1 MADAAGFEYQG
12 SELELFQHAVN
23 WKAYWKRALASSV
36 RGDVLE
42 VGAGIGA
49 NTPLIRDLASGS
61 WTCLEPDARMLERAR
76 ADHARVGH
84 AQVEHSQA
92 GHTRAGVRECA
103 YVCGTLATI
112 DASATFD
119 TLLYLDVLEHIED
132 DRGELALAARRLR
145 PGGRLVVLSPAHQG
159 LFTEFDRAIGHFR
172 RYDKRSLIAVEP
184 KELARE
190 RLFYMDSV
198 GLLASLANR
207 LLLHQSQ
214 PSLAQIR
221 TWDRLMVPCSRVL
234 DPLLL
239 RTLGKSIVGVWRR

>member
-1 MADAAGFEYQG
+1 MAESASFEYQG

-23 WKAYWKRALASSV
+23 WKAYWKRALAPSFA
-36 RGDVLE
+36 GDVLE

-49 NTPLIRDLASGS
+49 NTPLIRDLAPGT

-76 ADHARVGH
+76 D
-84 AQVEHSQA
+84 EHR
-92 GHTRAGVRECA
+92 RAKLERCEYA
-103 YVCGTLATI
+103 CGTLATI
-112 DASATFD
+112 ERDARFD
-119 TLLYLDVLEHIED
+119 TIVYLDVLEHIED
-132 DRGELALAARRLR
+132 DRGELARAAQHLKS
-145 PGGRLVVLSPAHQG
+145 GGRIVVLSPAHQG

-172 RYDKRSLIAVEP
+172 RYDKRSLAAVEP

-207 LLLHQSQ
+207 VLLHQSR
-214 PSLAQIR
+214 PSLGQIR
-221 TWDRLMVPCSRVL
+221 TWDRLMVPCSRML

-239 RTLGKSIVGVWRR
+239 RAVGKSIVGVWRR